1 MASSVKK
8 KIVTDSIHE
17 NNTYKFKESIFND
30 VCAYLMPWL
39 GSTTFNSTFSTLS
52 NSNDNFCLKWYY
64 NKLIRLPIK
73 VDTLE
78 FNKIVD
84 EDKLKKYKVNILS
97 EQAEEAVERAYE
109 ISKYFMEDIH
119 QRKRVT

>member
-1 MASSVKK
+1 
-8 KIVTDSIHE
+8 
-17 NNTYKFKESIFND
+17 
-30 VCAYLMPWL
+30 MPWL

-64 NKLIRLPIK
+64 DKLIRLPIK